1 MSQIAQHNQRFI
13 HITVSDVH
21 QATRLLEEE
30 MQLTNYSV
38 AENNTIKIFE
48 FTYEP
53 QEINHLF
60 GKNGIKVS
68 SLFIGSGNLEE
79 HFWEITGGVGIA

>member
-1 MSQIAQHNQRFI
+1 
-13 HITVSDVH
+13 
-21 QATRLLEEE
+21 

-60 GKNGIKVS
+60 GKNGIEVS
-68 SLFIGSGNLEE
+68 SLFFGSGNLEE
-79 HFWEITGGVGIA
+79 HFREITGGVGIA